1 MKRSPL
7 VSPAIDTRGFR
18 QEASARVCVRMK
30 IRFLFSFLGSLN
42 EGCARRN
49 ARRPVKRT

>member
-30 IRFLFSFLGSLN
+30 IRFFLFLGSLN
-42 EGCARRN
+42 DARVEV
-49 ARRPVKRT
+49 PDVL